1 VACGWGSNR
10 YCMRVTSSPEITLL
24 TISAVCFLRPEGT
37 APQLKPKSEESAGL
51 AESAELL
58 TVRKQGTSRFMLPG
72 GKLDPGEDAQ
82 QAAVREVA
90 EELGLTIDSGDLTL
104 LGEFSAV
111 AANEAGTWVAATIYR
126 APLPALPHAAR
137 EIAELR
143 WTPIDRPPED
153 LAPLLAEHVVPA
165 LLRS

>member
-1 VACGWGSNR
+1 
-10 YCMRVTSSPEITLL
+10 MRVTSSPETTLL
-24 TISAVCFLRPEGT
+24 TISAVCFVRPEGRAQL
-37 APQLKPKSEESAGL
+37 APESGKSARVG
-51 AESAELL
+51 ACTESAELL

-143 WTPIDRPPED
+143 WTPIDRPPQD
-153 LAPLLAEHVVPA
+153 LAPLLAEHVLPA
-165 LLRS
+165 LLRG